1 MSLPAADGKAR
12 ICICYTSLEG
22 LRVWAANIRKHQRE
36 HIPGVT
42 DCPPHPHLRRSPNFR
57 LKRIWWLSMI
67 AAFFGLMARLGW
79 LQLASDGFVRRD
91 LIFDPVIMAAAA
103 LACLIYALGAMRGA
117 TSTLPL
123 RRWRLAAFA
132 TGIGMVLLALEPPLG
147 ALARQLFLA
156 RQLQDLLLGIVA
168 PILIVISMP
177 GAALISGLF
186 GEKPSNVPSCQTDDT
201 ELRADSIWRC
211 AGATALS
218 IVVFSIWLYPPLQN
232 AAVTSPFA
240 ETTLSVTTF
249 GVALL
254 FWSFIFDFRPL
265 PAGAG
270 YGSRLMMLWITSL
283 SHIGI
288 GAYLVVKT
296 EILYSAYGPIAR
308 HVDISPLTDET
319 VGGFIIWV
327 PSALLCLAA
336 VIMVIHLWGLHE
348 NRIWAKYSN
357 WSSSNSAALLFPTTG
372 EQLIALAR
380 PKNRAQAI
388 AVVTFV
394 VAVFGFTII
403 SGILNHIN
411 NERRA
416 DTRGPLVAQHLLPH
430 SVTAHHLTE

>member
-1 MSLPAADGKAR
+1 
-12 ICICYTSLEG
+12 
-22 LRVWAANIRKHQRE
+22 
-36 HIPGVT
+36 
-42 DCPPHPHLRRSPNFR
+42 
-57 LKRIWWLSMI
+57 MI

-103 LACLIYALGAMRGA
+103 LACLIYALGVMRGA

-177 GAALISGLF
+177 GAALVCGLF
-186 GEKPSNVPSCQTDDT
+186 GEKPGNVPSYQTDDT
-201 ELRADSIWRC
+201 ELRADSMWRC

-270 YGSRLMMLWITSL
+270 YGSRLMMLWISSL

-308 HVDISPLTDET
+308 HFDISALTDET

-348 NRIWAKYSN
+348 DRIWAKYSN
-357 WSSSNSAALLFPTTG
+357 WSSSNSAALLFPTSS

-388 AVVTFV
+388 AVVAFV

-416 DTRGPLVAQHLLPH
+416 DARGPLVAQHLLPH